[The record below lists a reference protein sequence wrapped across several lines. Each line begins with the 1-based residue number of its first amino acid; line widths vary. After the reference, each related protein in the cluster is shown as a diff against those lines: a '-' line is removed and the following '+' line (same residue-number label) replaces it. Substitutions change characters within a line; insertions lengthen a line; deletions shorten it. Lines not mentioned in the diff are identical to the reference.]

1 MKFVTLV
8 EDTTKCELGA
18 EHGLSIYAE
27 TEKHKLLF
35 DVGTTDLFIKN
46 AKALGIDLLRL
57 ILLLFPMDIMIMA
70 VVWMPFWQSMTML

>member
-46 AKALGIDLLRL
+46 AKALGIDL
-57 ILLLFPMDIMIMA
+57 MIIIQLKRPGRNIS
-70 VVWMPFWQSMTML
+70 V

>member
-35 DVGTTDLFIKN
+35 EWERRICLSKMQKHW
-46 AKALGIDLLRL
+46 A
-57 ILLLFPMDIMIMA
+57 
-70 VVWMPFWQSMTML
+70 

>member
-1 MKFVTLV
+1 MKFGTLV

-46 AKALGIDLLRL
+46 AKALGIDLSQV
-57 ILLLFPMDIMIMA
+57 DT
-70 VVWMPFWQSMTML
+70 VVISTQHD

>member
-46 AKALGIDLLRL
+46 AKALGIYLRW
-57 ILLLFPMDIMIMA
+57 IRLLFPTGTMTMA
-70 VVWMPFWQSMTML
+70 AGWMLFWRSMTML

>member
-35 DVGTTDLFIKN
+35 DVGTTDLLDRKS
-46 AKALGIDLLRL
+46 
-57 ILLLFPMDIMIMA
+57 
-70 VVWMPFWQSMTML
+70 VV

>member
-35 DVGTTDLFIKN
+35 DVGQQIY
-46 AKALGIDLLRL
+46 LLR
-57 ILLLFPMDIMIMA
+57 
-70 VVWMPFWQSMTML
+70 MPKHWG

>member
-46 AKALGIDLLRL
+46 AKA
-57 ILLLFPMDIMIMA
+57 MIMA
-70 VVWMPFWQSMTML
+70 VVWMPFWQSMTRL